1 MLREQR
7 QLGAALCQSPGLVV
21 GLDSAPIRRLL
32 LSPPTLKRV
41 GSSGTT
47 LLLVAAAILWLI
59 YLVPL
64 WLKRNEYYATE
75 RNATRLGQTLRLLAN
90 TTEASEEI
98 KAELKARSIAKKER
112 EAQHQLRVMSS
123 PELSVAERRRR
134 TKQVFSLALLLGL
147 LSASTAYIADWPLQV
162 IWASSTVVT
171 LSLAILGRVNRV
183 SADAAA
189 GAATR
194 PQAQARVVVAEAPR
208 KQVPLVPAPLS
219 VRSTGENVALPT
231 RDELIRE
238 ARRAALAHRPEDFAE
253 EKLAVVSQFAAMG
266 HIEPQQTTKLNLD
279 EVLQR
284 RRAV

>member
-1 MLREQR
+1 M
-7 QLGAALCQSPGLVV
+7 
-21 GLDSAPIRRLL
+21 
-32 LSPPTLKRV
+32 
-41 GSSGTT
+41 
-47 LLLVAAAILWLI
+47 AAAILWLM

-75 RNATRLGQTLRLLAN
+75 RNATRLGQTLRMLAN

-123 PELSVAERRRR
+123 PELSIAERRRR

-147 LSASTAYIADWPLQV
+147 LSASTAYLAGWPLQV
-162 IWASSTVVT
+162 IWASSTAVT

-189 GAATR
+189 RAVAR
-194 PQAQARVVVAEAPR
+194 PQARSHFVAAEAPR
-208 KQVPLVPAPLS
+208 NRVPVVPEPLS
-219 VRSTGENVALPT
+219 ANSASESVALPS
-231 RDELIRE
+231 RDQLIRE
-238 ARRAALAHRPEDFAE
+238 ARRAALANRPGDFSE
-253 EKLAVVSQFAAMG
+253 ENLAVVSEFAEMG
-266 HIEPQQTTKLNLD
+266 HIDSHQATKLNLD